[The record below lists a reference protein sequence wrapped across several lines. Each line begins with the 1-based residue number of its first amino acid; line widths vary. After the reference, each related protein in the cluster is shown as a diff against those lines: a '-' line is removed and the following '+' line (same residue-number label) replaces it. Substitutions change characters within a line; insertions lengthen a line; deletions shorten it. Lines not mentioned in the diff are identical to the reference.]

1 MAGVA
6 LLGSPRSF
14 MAKSSNFSGLGRKT
28 VVTPLRLVTY
38 NRPAAITTEHQ
49 LSPPSSRSVHRMF
62 PVRHSI
68 HCAVPGPALTMKTC
82 PSTTT
87 PEPTRWGCLSSH
99 SRLEA
104 VTSPAP
110 PSLKPIVGPFPH
122 PVNATPIPAET
133 RGEG

>member
-14 MAKSSNFSGLGRKT
+14 IAKTSNFSGSGRKT

-38 NRPAAITTEHQ
+38 NRPAAITTEPQ
-49 LSPPSSRSVHRMF
+49 LSPPSSRSLHRIF
-62 PVRHSI
+62 PVWHSI
-68 HCAVPGPALTMKTC
+68 HCAVPGPALTVKTN

-87 PEPTRWGCLSSH
+87 LEPIRWGCRVSH

-122 PVNATPIPAET
+122 PVNATAISPQTTGDA
-133 RGEG
+133 